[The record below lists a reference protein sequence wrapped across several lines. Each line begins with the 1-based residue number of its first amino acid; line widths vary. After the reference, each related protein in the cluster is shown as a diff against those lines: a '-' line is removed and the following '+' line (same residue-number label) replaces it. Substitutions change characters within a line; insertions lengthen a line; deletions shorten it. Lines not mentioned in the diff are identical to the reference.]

1 MRKQHK
7 SNFEFPSVGTG
18 DLSKKIFFVL
28 FILIIYRIGTYVPL
42 PGVNL
47 MVLDDI
53 VQTRARGILGMF
65 NVLTGGALGRMS
77 VFTLNIMPYI
87 TASIIMQLLSVVS
100 KEFSEL
106 RKSGELGRQKINRYS
121 KYLAVVLAL
130 FQGYGIAV
138 GIESLN
144 HNGTPLINDP
154 GLYFRIVAMFS
165 LMGGTVIVIWFADQ
179 INLKGIGNGSSVII
193 FTGIVSGLLPAISSL
208 LEMGRNNILSTQF
221 LLFCLIVVISMVLF
235 IVFMEKAHR
244 KLLVQYPRKQV
255 GKKIYAGDSTH
266 LPIKMNVSGVIP
278 PIFASAILLFPTTI
292 AGFSSGGDVSGW
304 QKFVANYLSQGKPM
318 YLALYIILIVFFCF
332 FYSMI
337 IFNPEET
344 AENLRKNGA
353 VIIGRRPG
361 KQTQDYLQFVL
372 TRITVIGAT
381 YITMVC
387 AVPETLTSQFNVPF
401 YLGGTSLLI
410 VISVVLDLSS
420 QIQSYM
426 LSNKYMSLMQK
437 ANMMRRSR

>member
-7 SNFEFPSVGTG
+7 SNFGFPSVGTG

-106 RKSGELGRQKINRYS
+106 RKSGELGRQKINQYS

-221 LLFCLIVVISMVLF
+221 LLFCLVVVISMVLF

-337 IFNPEET
+337 MFNPEET

-381 YITMVC
+381 YIAMVC
-387 AVPETLTSQFNVPF
+387 AVPETLTSQFNMPF

>member
-1 MRKQHK
+1 MRKQQK
-7 SNFEFPSVGTG
+7 SSFGFPSVSAG
-18 DLSKKIFFVL
+18 DLSKKIFFVI

-53 VQTRARGILGMF
+53 VQARAKGILGMF
-65 NVLTGGALGRMS
+65 NVLTGGAMGRMS
-77 VFTLNIMPYI
+77 IFTLNIMPYI
-87 TASIIMQLLSVVS
+87 TASIIMQLLSVLS

-106 RKSGELGRQKINRYS
+106 RKSGELGRQKINQYS

-130 FQGYGIAV
+130 FQGYGISV
-138 GIESLN
+138 GIETLS
-144 HNGTPLINDP
+144 HNGVSLVNDP
-154 GLYFRIVAMFS
+154 GMYFRIVAMFS

-179 INLKGIGNGSSVII
+179 INLKGIGNGSSIII
-193 FTGIVSGLLPAISSL
+193 FAGIVSGLLPAISSL
-208 LEMGRNNILSTQF
+208 LEMGKNNIVSTQF
-221 LLFCLIVVISMVLF
+221 LLFCLVVVVSMVLF

-266 LPIKMNVSGVIP
+266 LPIKINVSGVIP

-292 AGFSSGGDVSGW
+292 AGFSSESNVSGW
-304 QKFVANYLSQGKPM
+304 QKFIANYLSQGKPL
-318 YLALYIILIVFFCF
+318 YLALYVIFIMFFCF
-332 FYSMI
+332 FYSTI

-353 VIIGRRPG
+353 VITGRRPG
-361 KQTQDYLQFVL
+361 KQTQDYLQFIL

-381 YITMVC
+381 YIAVVC
-387 AVPETLTSQFNVPF
+387 AVPEILTSQFNMPF

-426 LSNKYMSLMQK
+426 LSNKYASLMKK
-437 ANMMRRSR
+437 ANIMKRNR